1 MALLYGSSYQI
12 PGTSPGALIAPADQP
27 AGEAVLTLTRFDA
40 HKVAEAQHVTP
51 EECRGWLAEAAA
63 AGQAVAGQESG
74 SQEGDRKEP
83 PPAGK
88 HPDKHAGQPIF
99 WLHVSG
105 TPDADLARRLQDSL
119 GLHPLALEDVLNG
132 GQRPKVELYDEHL
145 FVVFT
150 HADYSGLDL
159 RLFQTSLF
167 LKGNLV
173 ISIDAGDDGLFRP
186 VRERLSR
193 GGKLRQLG
201 PDYLLYALIDLIVDH
216 KFPLLERM
224 GAEIEDL
231 ETDLLEDPPADANRR
246 LHRMKRHLLLLRRQQ
261 WPEREVLNVLLR
273 GDKDMG
279 IGKKT
284 LIYLRDSY
292 DHAVQLMDL
301 LETYREVVTE
311 LQNAL
316 MLATS
321 NRLND
326 IIRVLAVISVIFMP
340 LTFIVGV
347 YGMNFNPD
355 AGWLNMP
362 ELGWAY
368 GYPVVMIFM
377 LGLTVGMLWFFR
389 RRGWL

>member
-27 AGEAVLTLTRFDA
+27 AGEAVLTLTRFDSS
-40 HKVAEAQHVTP
+40 KVEEAVHVTP
-51 EECRGWLAEAAA
+51 EDCRAWLAQAAEAAA
-63 AGQAVAGQESG
+63 RVPEAEA
-74 SQEGDRKEP
+74 
-83 PPAGK
+83 PAS
-88 HPDKHAGQPIF
+88 KHANRAIF
-99 WLHVSG
+99 WLHISG

-145 FVVFT
+145 FVVMT
-150 HADYSGLDL
+150 HVDYSGVDL
-159 RLFQTSLF
+159 RLYQTSLF

-173 ISIDAGDDGLFRP
+173 ISIDAGDDGLFLP
-186 VRERLSR
+186 VRERLTR
-193 GGKLRQLG
+193 GGRLRQLG

-224 GAEIEDL
+224 GSEIEDL

-246 LHRMKRHLLLLRRQQ
+246 LLRMKRHLLLLRRQQ
-261 WPEREVLNVLLR
+261 WPEREVLNLLLR
-273 GDKDMG
+273 GDKEMG

-284 LIYLRDSY
+284 LPYLRDSY
-292 DHAVQLMDL
+292 DHTVQLMDL

-347 YGMNFNPD
+347 YGMNFDPA

-368 GYPVVMIFM
+368 GYPAVMIVM

-389 RRGWL
+389 KRGWL

>member
-51 EECRGWLAEAAA
+51 EECQGWMAEAPIVSQA
-63 AGQAVAGQESG
+63 AGG
-74 SQEGDRKEP
+74 QEGDRKEP
-83 PPAGK
+83 SPAGK
-88 HPDKHAGQPIF
+88 HPGQPIF
-99 WLHVSG
+99 WLHITG

-119 GLHPLALEDVLNG
+119 GLHPLALEDVMNG

-145 FVVFT
+145 FIVFT

-159 RLFQTSLF
+159 RLFQASLF

-173 ISIDAGDDGLFRP
+173 ISIDAGNDELFRP

-201 PDYLLYALIDLIVDH
+201 PDYLLYALIDVIVDH

-273 GDKDMG
+273 GDKEFG

-284 LIYLRDSY
+284 LVYLRDSY

-316 MLATS
+316 MLAAS

-347 YGMNFNPD
+347 YGMNFDPE

-368 GYPVVMIFM
+368 GYPAVMLLM
-377 LGLTVGMLWFFR
+377 LALTVGMLWFFR

>member
-12 PGTSPGALIAPADQP
+12 PGTSPGTLTAPADRP
-27 AGEAVLTLTRFDA
+27 AGEAVLTLTRFDSS
-40 HKVAEAQHVTP
+40 KVEEAVHVTP
-51 EECRGWLAEAAA
+51 EDCRAWLAQAAEAAA
-63 AGQAVAGQESG
+63 RVPEAEA
-74 SQEGDRKEP
+74 
-83 PPAGK
+83 PAGK
-88 HPDKHAGQPIF
+88 HANRAIF
-99 WLHVSG
+99 WLHISG

-145 FVVFT
+145 FVVMT
-150 HADYSGLDL
+150 HVDYSGVDL
-159 RLFQTSLF
+159 RLHQTSLF

-173 ISIDAGDDGLFRP
+173 ISIDAGDDGLFLP
-186 VRERLSR
+186 VRERLTR
-193 GGKLRQLG
+193 GGRLRQLG

-246 LHRMKRHLLLLRRQQ
+246 LLRMKRHLLLLRRQQ
-261 WPEREVLNVLLR
+261 WPEREVLNLLLR
-273 GDKDMG
+273 GDKEMG

-284 LIYLRDSY
+284 LPYLRDSY
-292 DHAVQLMDL
+292 DHTVQLMDL

-316 MLATS
+316 MLTTS

-347 YGMNFNPD
+347 YGMNFDPE
-355 AGWLNMP
+355 AGWLSMP

-368 GYPVVMIFM
+368 GYPAVMIFM

-389 RRGWL
+389 KRGWL

>member
-12 PGTSPGALIAPADQP
+12 PGTSPGTLTAPADQP
-27 AGEAVLTLTRFDA
+27 AGEAVLTLTRFDSHA
-40 HKVAEAQHVTP
+40 VEEAVHVTP
-51 EECRGWLAEAAA
+51 EECRTWLAEAAA
-63 AGQAVAGQESG
+63 RAPEAET
-74 SQEGDRKEP
+74 
-83 PPAGK
+83 PAGK
-88 HPDKHAGQPIF
+88 HGNRSIF
-99 WLHVSG
+99 WLHISG
-105 TPDADLARRLQDSL
+105 TPDADLARRLQGSL

-132 GQRPKVELYDEHL
+132 GQRPKAELYDEHL
-145 FVVFT
+145 FVVMT
-150 HADYSGLDL
+150 HVDYSGIDL
-159 RLFQTSLF
+159 RLHQTSLF

-173 ISIDAGDDGLFRP
+173 ISIDAGNDELFQP
-186 VRERLSR
+186 VRERLAR
-193 GGKLRQLG
+193 GGRLRQLG

-231 ETDLLEDPPADANRR
+231 ETDLLENPPDDANRR
-246 LHRMKRHLLLLRRQQ
+246 LLKLKRHLLLLRRQQ
-261 WPEREVLNVLLR
+261 WPEREVLNLLLR
-273 GDKDMG
+273 GDKEMG

-284 LIYLRDSY
+284 LPYLRDSY

-340 LTFIVGV
+340 LTFIVGI
-347 YGMNFNPD
+347 YGMNFD
-355 AGWLNMP
+355 REAGWMNMP

-368 GYPVVMIFM
+368 GYPAVMIFM

-389 RRGWL
+389 KRGWL

>member
-27 AGEAVLTLTRFDA
+27 AGEAVLTLTRFDSGT
-40 HKVAEAQHVTP
+40 VEEAPHVTP
-51 EECRGWLAEAAA
+51 EECRTWLAEAADAAAQLPA
-63 AGQAVAGQESG
+63 AGAA
-74 SQEGDRKEP
+74 EGT
-83 PPAGK
+83 AGK
-88 HPDKHAGQPIF
+88 HPNRPIF
-99 WLHVSG
+99 WLHVTG

-119 GLHPLALEDVLNG
+119 GLHPLALEDVMNG

-145 FVVFT
+145 FVVLT

-173 ISIDAGDDGLFRP
+173 ISIDAGDDGLFQP
-186 VRERLSR
+186 VRQRLVQ
-193 GGKLRQLG
+193 GGRLRQLG
-201 PDYLLYALIDLIVDH
+201 PDYLLYALIDMVVDH

-246 LHRMKRHLLLLRRQQ
+246 LLKLKRNLLLLRRQQ
-261 WPEREVLNVLLR
+261 WPEREVLNLLLR
-273 GDKDMG
+273 GDKEMG

-284 LIYLRDSY
+284 LPYLRDSY
-292 DHAVQLMDL
+292 DHTVQLMDL

-316 MLATS
+316 MLAAS

-340 LTFIVGV
+340 LTFIAGV
-347 YGMNFNPD
+347 YGMNFDPQ
-355 AGWLNMP
+355 AGLLNMP

-368 GYPVVMIFM
+368 GYPAVMIFM
-377 LGLTVGMLWFFR
+377 LVLTGGMLWFFR
-389 RRGWL
+389 KRGWL

>member
-51 EECRGWLAEAAA
+51 EECQGWLAEAAA
-63 AGQAVAGQESG
+63 AGQAVTGQAVAG
-74 SQEGDRKEP
+74 QEGDRKEP

-88 HPDKHAGQPIF
+88 HPGQPIF

-119 GLHPLALEDVLNG
+119 GLHPLALEDVMNG

-284 LIYLRDSY
+284 LVYLRDSY

-347 YGMNFNPD
+347 YGMNFDPE
-355 AGWLNMP
+355 AGWLSMP
-362 ELGWAY
+362 ELGWTY
-368 GYPVVMIFM
+368 GYPAVMLFM